1 MTHQQQ
7 SIAVVGS
14 GISGLAAAWL
24 LSQRHEVTLYE
35 ADTRLGGHSNTVD
48 AVIENISVPVDTG
61 FLVCNDRTYPNL
73 LAMFKY
79 FDVELVASEMSFS
92 VQIQHEKLEWSG
104 TSLATLFG
112 DMKTLLRPKFWRMM
126 LDIVRFNRESPALLE
141 EQAYGLT
148 LGQYLE
154 RENYSVAFKQWYL
167 FPMAA
172 AIWSCPTGSVKD
184 FSAVTLIR
192 FFKQHGLLQVTN
204 RPQWLT
210 VKNGSRSYV
219 EKLGSR
225 ISHVNIDDAVIKID
239 RNETGVS
246 VVSKKGVT
254 RFDQVVLAC
263 HSDQALKLLSEPTAD
278 EISVL
283 SAITYQSNRAVLHT
297 DASLLPRRK
306 ALWSA
311 WNFHAQ
317 DSGPVE
323 QAVSLSYLI
332 NKLQPLG
339 VDTPVIVT
347 LNPQVEIPAQHVLAD
362 IHYAHPVLDGGAVAA
377 QGKLPMIQGVR
388 QVWFCGAWT
397 GYGFHEDGL
406 KSALQIANRFGINA
420 PWQEQR

>member
-1 MTHQQQ
+1 MTQEQQ

-24 LSQRHEVTLYE
+24 LSQRHDVTLYE
-35 ADTRLGGHSNTVD
+35 ADARLGGHSNTVD
-48 AVIENISVPVDTG
+48 ALIDGIDVPVDTG

-73 LAMFKY
+73 LAMFKHL
-79 FDVELVASEMSFS
+79 DVELVASEMSFS
-92 VQIQHEKLEWSG
+92 VQIQRERLEWSG

-112 DMKTLLRPKFWRMM
+112 DIKTLFRPRFWRMI
-126 LDIVRFNRESPALLE
+126 LDIIRFNRESPMLLGE
-141 EQAYGLT
+141 HASGLT
-148 LGQYLE
+148 LGEYLE
-154 RENYSVAFKQWYL
+154 RGNYSAAFMQWYL
-167 FPMAA
+167 FPMVA
-172 AIWSCPTGSVKD
+172 AIWSCPTGTVRD
-184 FSAVTLIR
+184 FPATTLIR
-192 FFKQHGLLQVTN
+192 FFKQHGLLQVAN

-225 ISHVNIDDAVIKID
+225 ISRINIDDAVIQID
-239 RNETGVS
+239 RNATGVS

-263 HSDQALKLLSEPTAD
+263 HSDQALKLLSDPTAD
-278 EISVL
+278 ELSVL
-283 SAITYQSNRAVLHT
+283 SAITYQPNRAVLHT

-317 DSGPVE
+317 DSGPAE

-339 VDTPVIVT
+339 VNTPVIVT
-347 LNPQVEIPAQHVLAD
+347 LNPQVEIPEQHVLAD
-362 IHYAHPVLDGGAVAA
+362 INYAHPVLDGAAVVA
-377 QGKLPMIQGVR
+377 QGKLPLIQGVR
-388 QVWFCGAWT
+388 QIWFCGAWT

-406 KSALQIANRFGINA
+406 KSALQIANRFGIHA
-420 PWQEQR
+420 PWQEQ